1 MDFVLSLFRVFAIN
15 YILFRNMTNL
25 AFAPALSCNKLAK
38 LHVIGFFLVFSL
50 AGIATDVSWASPDI
64 PDQTTP
70 ATTEISQPDSKS
82 WYENIDSRWGGQFKI
97 MGSVSSP
104 DDDSIY
110 HLINSGP
117 LYDGSAD
124 FRLKNK
130 TYLNNWIYSTI
141 HYEAVLYGGD
151 TMRTQKKLEEL
162 FPNLFEGSLIPG
174 GCINDDRRFFD
185 LTKTIDE
192 DDSHIL
198 YHRFDRFSL
207 TLQPDSGTIRIGRQ
221 ALTWGNGLLF
231 NPMDLFNPF
240 APTDIERDY
249 KVGDDMVTTQF
260 TIDKIGG
267 IQLLY
272 VPRRDPADHNVKWSN
287 SSLAGKIHFVAGTTE
302 FDIMAAHHYED
313 FIVGIASTGYFKDAA
328 WRLDATWTFLDED
341 NDMNGFL
348 SLVANMD
355 YSWAWWKKNFYGFM
369 EFYFNGIGDENYS
382 EAISNPA
389 ITERLIRGDLFVLG
403 RKYLSTGIEMELH
416 PLIKANLTVIS
427 NIADPS
433 GIIQPHVVFDLTE
446 EIQCMIGG
454 NIYCG
459 PSDTEFGGF
468 NIAGTDYLY
477 KAPNSVYLRLTYF
490 F

>member
-1 MDFVLSLFRVFAIN
+1 M
-15 YILFRNMTNL
+15 
-25 AFAPALSCNKLAK
+25 
-38 LHVIGFFLVFSL
+38 H
-50 AGIATDVSWASPDI
+50 
-64 PDQTTP
+64 
-70 ATTEISQPDSKS
+70 
-82 WYENIDSRWGGQFKI
+82 
-97 MGSVSSP
+97 
-104 DDDSIY
+104 
-110 HLINSGP
+110 
-117 LYDGSAD
+117 
-124 FRLKNK
+124 
-130 TYLNNWIYSTI
+130 
-141 HYEAVLYGGD
+141 
-151 TMRTQKKLEEL
+151 TQKKLEEL
-162 FPNLFEGSLIPG
+162 FPNLFEDSLMPG
-174 GCINDDRRFFD
+174 GSINDDRRFFD

-198 YHRFDRFSL
+198 YHRLDRFSL
-207 TLQPDSGTIRIGRQ
+207 TLQPTWGTIRIGRQ

-260 TIDKIGG
+260 TIEKIGG

-287 SSLAGKIHFVAGTTE
+287 SSLAGKFHFATGTTE
-302 FDIMAAHHYED
+302 FDIMATHHYED
-313 FIVGIASTGYFKDAA
+313 FIAGLGSSGYFMDAA
-328 WRLDATWTFLDED
+328 WRMDATWTFLDED
-341 NDMNGFL
+341 TDRDGFL

-355 YSWAWWKKNFYGFM
+355 YSWIWWKKNFYGFM

-382 EAISNPA
+382 EAISDPV

-433 GIIQPHVVFDLTE
+433 GIIQPRILWDITGN
-446 EIQCMIGG
+446 IQCTFGG
-454 NIYCG
+454 SIYCG

-468 NIAGTDYLY
+468 NMSGTDYLY
-477 KAPNSVYLRLTYF
+477 KAPNSAYLRLTYF

>member
-1 MDFVLSLFRVFAIN
+1 MISLIRTAYNRF
-15 YILFRNMTNL
+15 ILHL
-25 AFAPALSCNKLAK
+25 
-38 LHVIGFFLVFSL
+38 IGLTFFLCFTTLISVDL
-50 AGIATDVSWASPDI
+50 WASPDF
-64 PDQTTP
+64 PDQSAPTM
-70 ATTEISQPDSKS
+70 TEISQPDSKY
-82 WYENIDSRWGGQFKI
+82 WYENIESQWGGQFKVR
-97 MGSVSSP
+97 GSASWP

-110 HLINSGP
+110 HLIDPGP

-130 TYLNNWIYSTI
+130 TYFNNWIYSTV

-151 TMRTQKKLEEL
+151 TIHTHKKLEEL
-162 FPNLFEGSLIPG
+162 FPNLFKDSLMFG
-174 GCINDDRRFFD
+174 GFINDDRRFFD
-185 LTKTIDE
+185 LTKIIDE
-192 DDSHIL
+192 NDSHIL
-198 YHRFDRFSL
+198 YHRLDRFSL
-207 TLQPDSGTIRIGRQ
+207 TLQPAWGTIRIGRQ

-249 KVGDDMVTTQF
+249 KVGDDMLTTQF
-260 TIDKIGG
+260 TIDNIGG

-272 VPRRDPADHNVKWSN
+272 VPQRDPTDHNVKWSN
-287 SSLAGKIHFVAGTTE
+287 SSLAGKIHFASGTTE

-313 FIVGIASTGYFKDAA
+313 FIAGLGSSGYFMNAA

-341 NDMNGFL
+341 TDRDGFL

-355 YSWAWWKKNFYGFM
+355 YSWIWWKNNFYGFV

-382 EAISNPA
+382 EAITDPS
-389 ITERLIRGDLFVLG
+389 ITERLIRGNLFGLG

-433 GIIQPHVVFDLTE
+433 GIIQPRVVWDVTE
-446 EIQCMIGG
+446 EIQCTFGG
-454 NIYCG
+454 NIYYG
-459 PSDTEFGGF
+459 SSETEFGGF
-468 NIAGTDYLY
+468 NITGTAYSY
-477 KAPNSVYLRLTYF
+477 KAPYNAYLWLTYF

>member
-1 MDFVLSLFRVFAIN
+1 VLSLFRVFVID
-15 YILFRNMTNL
+15 YIFFRNMTNL
-25 AFAPALSCNKLAK
+25 ASAPALSCNTLTKL
-38 LHVIGFFLVFSL
+38 LVIGLLLVFSP
-50 AGIATDVSWASPDI
+50 AGIAISVSLASPDI
-64 PDQTTP
+64 PDQNQP
-70 ATTEISQPDSKS
+70 ENNLISQPSSKS
-82 WYENIDSRWGGQFKI
+82 WYENIESQWGGQFKVR
-97 MGSVSSP
+97 GSASWP

-110 HLINSGP
+110 HLIDSGP

-151 TMRTQKKLEEL
+151 TMHTQKKLEEL
-162 FPNLFEGSLIPG
+162 FPNLFEDSLMPG
-174 GCINDDRRFFD
+174 GSINDDRRFFD
-185 LTKTIDE
+185 LTKIIDE

-198 YHRFDRFSL
+198 YHRLDRFSL
-207 TLQPDSGTIRIGRQ
+207 TLQPAWGTIRIGRQ

-272 VPRRDPADHNVKWSN
+272 VPRRDPADHNVKWSS
-287 SSLAGKIHFVAGTTE
+287 SSLAGKFHFAAGTTE
-302 FDIMAAHHYED
+302 FDIMVAHHYED
-313 FIVGIASTGYFKDAA
+313 FIAGIGSTGYFMDSA

-341 NDMNGFL
+341 TDRDGFL
-348 SLVANMD
+348 SLVANID

-382 EAISNPA
+382 KAISDPA

-446 EIQCMIGG
+446 EIQCTIGG

-468 NIAGTDYLY
+468 NISGTDYLY
-477 KAPNSVYLRLTYF
+477 KSPNSAYLRLTYF

>member
-1 MDFVLSLFRVFAIN
+1 MISLIRTAYNRF
-15 YILFRNMTNL
+15 ILHL
-25 AFAPALSCNKLAK
+25 
-38 LHVIGFFLVFSL
+38 IGLNFFLCFTTLISVDL
-50 AGIATDVSWASPDI
+50 WASPDF
-64 PDQTTP
+64 PDQSTTE
-70 ATTEISQPDSKS
+70 ASEISQPDSKS
-82 WYENIDSRWGGQFKI
+82 WYENIESQWGGQFKI
-97 MGSVSSP
+97 RGSVSWP

-110 HLINSGP
+110 YLIDSGP
-117 LYDGSAD
+117 LHDGSAD

-141 HYEAVLYGGD
+141 HYEAILYGGD
-151 TMRTQKKLEEL
+151 TRRTQKKLEEM
-162 FPNLFEGSLIPG
+162 FPNLFENSFMLG

-198 YHRFDRFSL
+198 YHRLDRFSL
-207 TLQPDSGTIRIGRQ
+207 TLQPAWGTIRIGRQ
-221 ALTWGNGLLF
+221 ALTWGNGLVF

-260 TIDKIGG
+260 MYEKIGD

-287 SSLAGKIHFVAGTTE
+287 SSLSGKLHFASGTTE

-313 FIVGIASTGYFKDAA
+313 FILGLGSSGYFMDAA
-328 WRLDATWTFLDED
+328 WRLDATWTFLNED
-341 NDMNGFL
+341 KDRNGFL

-355 YSWAWWKKNFYGFM
+355 YSWIWWQKNFYGFI
-369 EFYFNGIGDENYS
+369 EFYFNGIGDNNYS
-382 EAISNPA
+382 DAISDPA

-403 RKYLSTGIEMELH
+403 RKYLSTGIQIELH
-416 PLIKANLTVIS
+416 PLFNAHLTVIS
-427 NIADPS
+427 NLADPS
-433 GIIQPHVVFDLTE
+433 GIVQPRIVWDITE
-446 EIQCMIGG
+446 DFQCTFGG
-454 NIYCG
+454 NIYYG
-459 PSDTEFGGF
+459 SSETEFGGF
-468 NIAGTDYLY
+468 NIPGTDHSYKNSNSAYLW
-477 KAPNSVYLRLTYF
+477 LTYF

>member
-1 MDFVLSLFRVFAIN
+1 MKNIMQPSENRPILPFVGLLFFSFVFA
-15 YILFRNMTNL
+15 LRL
-25 AFAPALSCNKLAK
+25 
-38 LHVIGFFLVFSL
+38 
-50 AGIATDVSWASPDI
+50 DVSWASPDF

-82 WYENIDSRWGGQFKI
+82 WFENIESQWGGQFKI
-97 MGSVSSP
+97 RGNVSLP

-110 HLINSGP
+110 YLIDSGP

-130 TYLNNWIYSTI
+130 TYLNNSVYLDI

-151 TMRTQKKLEEL
+151 TMRTQKKLEEM
-162 FPNLFEGSLIPG
+162 FPNLFEDSFMLG
-174 GCINDDRRFFD
+174 GYINDDRRFFD
-185 LTKTIDE
+185 LTKIIDE

-198 YHRFDRFSL
+198 YHRLDRFSL
-207 TLQPDSGTIRIGRQ
+207 TLQPAWGTIRIGRQ

-260 TIDKIGG
+260 TIEKIAG

-287 SSLAGKIHFVAGTTE
+287 SSLAGKFHFAAGTTE

-313 FIVGIASTGYFKDAA
+313 FIVGIGSTGYFMDTA
-328 WRLDATWTFLDED
+328 WRLDATWTFLDE
-341 NDMNGFL
+341 NTDMDGFL
-348 SLVANMD
+348 SLVANID
-355 YSWAWWKKNFYGFM
+355 YSWVWWKKNFYGFI

-382 EAISNPA
+382 KAISDPA
-389 ITERLIRGDLFVLG
+389 ITERLVRGDLFVLG

-433 GIIQPHVVFDLTE
+433 GIIQPHVVLDLTE

-468 NIAGTDYLY
+468 NISGTDYLY
-477 KAPNSVYLRLTYF
+477 KAPNSAYLRFTYF

>member
-1 MDFVLSLFRVFAIN
+1 MRSLIRTSYSKF
-15 YILFRNMTNL
+15 
-25 AFAPALSCNKLAK
+25 K
-38 LHVIGFFLVFSL
+38 LHLIGLIFYLCFTTLISINL
-50 AGIATDVSWASPDI
+50 WASPDF
-64 PDQTTP
+64 PDQSTP
-70 ATTEISQPDSKS
+70 EALEISQPPSKS
-82 WYENIDSRWGGQFKI
+82 WYGNIESQWGGQLKVR
-97 MGSVSSP
+97 GSVSWP
-104 DDDSIY
+104 DDDFIY
-110 HLINSGP
+110 YLVDSGP

-151 TMRTQKKLEEL
+151 TRRTQKKLEEL
-162 FPNLFEGSLIPG
+162 FPNLFEDNFLPG

-192 DDSHIL
+192 DNSHIL
-198 YHRFDRFSL
+198 YHRLDRFSL
-207 TLQPDSGTIRIGRQ
+207 TLQPDWATIRIGRQ

-260 TIDKIGG
+260 MVEKIGD

-287 SSLAGKIHFVAGTTE
+287 SSLAGKLHFAAGTTE

-313 FIVGIASTGYFKDAA
+313 FIAGLGGSGYFIDAA
-328 WRLDATWTFLDED
+328 WRLDTTWTFLDDD
-341 NDMNGFL
+341 NDRNGFL

-355 YSWAWWKKNFYGFM
+355 YSWIWWKKNFYGFI
-369 EFYFNGIGDENYS
+369 EFYFNGIGDENYPQ
-382 EAISNPA
+382 AISDPA
-389 ITERLIRGDLFVLG
+389 ITERLTRGDLFVLG
-403 RKYLSTGIEMELH
+403 RKYLSTGIQIELH
-416 PLIKANLTVIS
+416 PLFNTYLTVIS
-427 NIADPS
+427 NLSDPS
-433 GIIQPHVVFDLTE
+433 GIIQPRVVWDVTE
-446 EIQCMIGG
+446 EIQCIFGG
-454 NIYCG
+454 NIYYG
-459 PSDTEFGGF
+459 SSETEFGGF
-468 NIAGTDYLY
+468 NMPGTDYSY
-477 KAPNSVYLRLTYF
+477 KAPNSVYIWLIYF

>member
-1 MDFVLSLFRVFAIN
+1 MDFLLSLFRVFAIN

-64 PDQTTP
+64 PDQTRP

-151 TMRTQKKLEEL
+151 TMRTQKKLKEL
-162 FPNLFEGSLIPG
+162 FPNLFEDSLMPG
-174 GCINDDRRFFD
+174 DSINDDRRFFD

-192 DDSHIL
+192 DNSHIL
-198 YHRFDRFSL
+198 YHRLDRFSL
-207 TLQPDSGTIRIGRQ
+207 TLQPDWATIRIGRQ
-221 ALTWGNGLLF
+221 ALTWGNGLIF

-240 APTDIERDY
+240 SPTDIERDY
-249 KVGDDMVTTQF
+249 KVGDDMVTALF
-260 TIDKIGG
+260 SPETIGE
-267 IQLLY
+267 IQMLY
-272 VPRRDPADHNVKWSN
+272 VPRRDHVDHHVKWSE
-287 SSLAGKIHFVAGTTE
+287 SSLAGKLHFSVGVAE
-302 FDIMAAHHYED
+302 FDIMAAHHYGD
-313 FIVGIASTGYFKDAA
+313 FITGIGSTGYFMDAA

-341 NDMNGFL
+341 TDRDGFL
-348 SLVANMD
+348 SLVAK
-355 YSWAWWKKNFYGFM
+355 SGK
-369 EFYFNGIGDENYS
+369 IGPD
-382 EAISNPA
+382 
-389 ITERLIRGDLFVLG
+389 GDKECG
-403 RKYLSTGIEMELH
+403 CH
-416 PLIKANLTVIS
+416 PR
-427 NIADPS
+427 
-433 GIIQPHVVFDLTE
+433 Q
-446 EIQCMIGG
+446 
-454 NIYCG
+454 
-459 PSDTEFGGF
+459 
-468 NIAGTDYLY
+468 
-477 KAPNSVYLRLTYF
+477 
-490 F
+490 

>member
-1 MDFVLSLFRVFAIN
+1 
-15 YILFRNMTNL
+15 MTNL
-25 AFAPALSCNKLAK
+25 ASAPALSCNSLTKL
-38 LHVIGFFLVFSL
+38 LVIGLLFFSFVSALPLS
-50 AGIATDVSWASPDI
+50 VSWASPDF
-64 PDQTTP
+64 PDQSTP

-82 WYENIDSRWGGQFKI
+82 WYKNIESQWGGQFKVR
-97 MGSVSSP
+97 GSVSWP

-110 HLINSGP
+110 SLIDSGP

-151 TMRTQKKLEEL
+151 TMHTQKKLEEL
-162 FPNLFEGSLIPG
+162 FPNLFEDSLMLGGS
-174 GCINDDRRFFD
+174 INDDRRFFD

-198 YHRFDRFSL
+198 YHRLDRFSL
-207 TLQPDSGTIRIGRQ
+207 TLQPDWATIRIGRQ

-260 TIDKIGG
+260 TIEKTGG

-272 VPRRDPADHNVKWSN
+272 VPRRDPVDHNVKWSN
-287 SSLAGKIHFVAGTTE
+287 SSLAGKFHFAAGTTE

-313 FIVGIASTGYFKDAA
+313 FIAGLGSSGYFMDAA
-328 WRLDATWTFLDED
+328 WRLDATWTFLYED
-341 NDMNGFL
+341 TDSNGFL

-355 YSWAWWKKNFYGFM
+355 YSWIWWKKNFYGFM

-382 EAISNPA
+382 EAISDTA

-433 GIIQPHVVFDLTE
+433 GIIQPRILWDITGN
-446 EIQCMIGG
+446 IQCTFGG
-454 NIYCG
+454 SIYCG

-468 NIAGTDYLY
+468 NIPGTNYSY
-477 KAPNSVYLRLTYF
+477 KAPNVAYIWLTYF

>member
-1 MDFVLSLFRVFAIN
+1 MISLIRTAYNRF
-15 YILFRNMTNL
+15 ILHL
-25 AFAPALSCNKLAK
+25 
-38 LHVIGFFLVFSL
+38 IGLTFFICFTTLISVDL
-50 AGIATDVSWASPDI
+50 WASPNFSH
-64 PDQTTP
+64 QSTP
-70 ATTEISQPDSKS
+70 EKTETSQPDSKS
-82 WYENIDSRWGGQFKI
+82 WYENIESQWGGQFKVR
-97 MGSVSSP
+97 GNASWP

-110 HLINSGP
+110 HLIESGP

-162 FPNLFEGSLIPG
+162 FPNLFEDSFLPG

-198 YHRFDRFSL
+198 YHRLDRFSL
-207 TLQPDSGTIRIGRQ
+207 TLQPAWGTIRIGRH

-231 NPMDLFNPF
+231 NPMDLFNAF
-240 APTDIERDY
+240 APTNIERDY
-249 KVGDDMVTTQF
+249 KVGDDMLTTQF
-260 TIDKIGG
+260 IIEKIGG
-267 IQLLY
+267 VQLLY

-287 SSLAGKIHFVAGTTE
+287 SSLAGKFHFAAGTTE
-302 FDIMAAHHYED
+302 FDIMAAHHYQD
-313 FIVGIASTGYFKDAA
+313 FIAGIGSSGYFMDAA

-341 NDMNGFL
+341 TDRNGFL

-355 YSWAWWKKNFYGFM
+355 YSWVWWKKNFYGFV

-382 EAISNPA
+382 KAISDPA

-403 RKYLSTGIEMELH
+403 RKYLSTGIEIELH

-446 EIQCMIGG
+446 EIQCTIGG

-468 NIAGTDYLY
+468 NFSGTDYLY
-477 KAPNSVYLRLTYF
+477 KAPNSAYLWFTYF